1 MSCAEPPEWIPQCA
15 ESVTRGRPPLAEGS
29 VNLIIGDGVEQRL
42 AAYRAEYAHEVAAVA
57 EGICPVHRSSM
68 HPVDMEEQGIVV
80 AGHCSPCGRYW
91 WYDHNSED
99 VGWTLDH
106 DPRDG
111 RWVPPVKPQRG
122 GRLWE

>member
-1 MSCAEPPEWIPQCA
+1 
-15 ESVTRGRPPLAEGS
+15 

-42 AAYRAEYAHEVAAVA
+42 AAYRAQYAHEVAAVA
-57 EGICPVHRSSM
+57 EGLCPAHRTAMS
-68 HPVDMEEQGIVV
+68 PVDMDAVI

-91 WYDHNSED
+91 WYDPGTED
-99 VGWTLDH
+99 VGWMLDH

-122 GRLWE
+122 GRLWQ